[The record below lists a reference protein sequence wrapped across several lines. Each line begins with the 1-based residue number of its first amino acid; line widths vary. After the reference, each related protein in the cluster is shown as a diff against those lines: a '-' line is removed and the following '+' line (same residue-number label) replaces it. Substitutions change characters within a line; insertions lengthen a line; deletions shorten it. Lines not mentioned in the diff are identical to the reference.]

1 MKYLFIGAHADDIE
15 IGCGGIISKIKK
27 KHKVLNFIATDS
39 EYYNENGKL
48 IRSKKEA
55 KEELERCYKNT
66 NIKYIIGKSK
76 IFEISNGEA
85 LRTELIKIKN
95 SFNPNIVFLPWIY
108 DPHIDHKV
116 LSETSLSIF
125 KSVKNIL
132 MYRSNWY
139 YSNNNFKKN
148 FFVDI
153 SKNFNDKIKLVSNF
167 KSEIK
172 RTKSIWLKKIK
183 FESII
188 NGYEINKK
196 YAEAFEIV
204 RMSDNFES

>member
-1 MKYLFIGAHADDIE
+1 M
-15 IGCGGIISKIKK
+15 
-27 KHKVLNFIATDS
+27 
-39 EYYNENGKL
+39 
-48 IRSKKEA
+48 
-55 KEELERCYKNT
+55 
-66 NIKYIIGKSK
+66 
-76 IFEISNGEA
+76 
-85 LRTELIKIKN
+85 RTELIKIKN